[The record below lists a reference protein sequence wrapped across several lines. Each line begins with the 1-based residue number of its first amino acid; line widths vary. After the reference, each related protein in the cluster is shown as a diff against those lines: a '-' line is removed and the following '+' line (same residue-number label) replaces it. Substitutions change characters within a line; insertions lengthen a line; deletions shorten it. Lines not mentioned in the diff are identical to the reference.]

1 MLRNIGAVIA
11 GIIAGSVINMGFIM
25 LNSYVLFPMPE
36 GMDMN
41 DPAQFKTYI
50 ATLPVLAFFV
60 VLVAHQ
66 GQALVG
72 GWVAARIG
80 SKPMVLSMIIGVLT
94 LLGVVYN
101 QITLDAPLWM
111 WIDAP
116 LCIVSA
122 WFVANIELKRRA
134 AGASE

>member
-80 SKPMVLSMIIGVLT
+80 SKPMVLSMISL
-94 LLGVVYN
+94 
-101 QITLDAPLWM
+101 M
-111 WIDAP
+111 WIWDA
-116 LCIVSA
+116 
-122 WFVANIELKRRA
+122 LK
-134 AGASE
+134 